1 MDNFFEIDFL
11 SVESAKSGDAITIR
25 YQLDGESRIHVVDA
39 GFQDTGD
46 KVVDHVNRYY
56 GSPALI
62 DSVVLTHPDGD
73 HAGGLLTVL
82 DEFRVGELWMLR
94 PWLYAD
100 ELLSRF
106 SRYSST
112 ENLIR
117 RLKEVYPNVA
127 ALEQLAN
134 EKRIPIREPFQGAGI
149 GDFVVLA
156 PTKGRYLDLIVQSDK
171 TPDSVSEEKRGAL
184 TDALGLLS
192 RVAAK
197 AVSLVRAAW
206 GAETFSTE
214 ETSAENDMSVV
225 QFANLL
231 GERILLTG
239 DVGRGGLSEAADFA
253 PSVGLILPGI
263 DRFQVPHHGSR
274 RNVNTELLDRWL
286 GPRLQSPSQAGDQC
300 FSAIVSASEKDKDH
314 PRKAVIRAMYHRG
327 GRPITTEDS
336 DKQTGKNAPARAG
349 WTTASPVPYPEEQ
362 EED

>member
-1 MDNFFEIDFL
+1 MDDFFEIDFL
-11 SVESAKSGDAITIR
+11 TVESEKSGDAITLR
-25 YQLDGESRIHVVDA
+25 YQVDGELRIHVVDG
-39 GFQDTGD
+39 GFQGTGE
-46 KVVDHVNRYY
+46 KVVGHINTYY
-56 GSPALI
+56 GSPTLI

-82 DEFRVGELWMLR
+82 EEFEVLELWMLR

-100 ELLSRF
+100 ELISRF
-106 SRYSST
+106 SRYLSV

-134 EKRIPIREPFQGAGI
+134 EKNIPIREPFQGAVI
-149 GDFVVLA
+149 GEFVVLA
-156 PTKGRYLDLIVQSDK
+156 PTKARYLDLVVQSNK
-171 TPDSVSEEKRGAL
+171 TPESVSEEKRGAL
-184 TDALGLLS
+184 TEALGLLS
-192 RVAAK
+192 RAAAK

-206 GAETFSTE
+206 GAETFSTD

-231 GERILLTG
+231 GEKILLTG

-253 PSVGLILPGI
+253 PSAGLFLPGI

-286 GPRLQSPSQAGDQC
+286 GPRLQSPSQAGNQS

-336 DKQTGKNAPARAG
+336 DKRTGKNAPVRDG
-349 WTTASPVPYPEEQ
+349 WTTASPVAYPEEQ
-362 EED
+362 EDD